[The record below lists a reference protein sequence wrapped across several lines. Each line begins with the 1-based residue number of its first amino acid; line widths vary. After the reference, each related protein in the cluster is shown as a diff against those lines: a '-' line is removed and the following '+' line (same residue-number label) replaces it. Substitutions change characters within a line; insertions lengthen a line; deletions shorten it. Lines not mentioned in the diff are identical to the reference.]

1 MEIERLMD
9 ETSVVE
15 EEYTTVVSDKER
27 LEGQVEDLKGAVT
40 TVQSEKENTE
50 TKLAKVSEN
59 LKKVRSLLGV
69 VVVSLEHETFGLNFV
84 FTG

>member
-1 MEIERLMD
+1 M
-9 ETSVVE
+9 
-15 EEYTTVVSDKER
+15 
-27 LEGQVEDLKGAVT
+27 T

-50 TKLAKVSEN
+50 NKLAKVSEN

>member
-1 MEIERLMD
+1 MD

-50 TKLAKVSEN
+50 NKLAKVSEN

-69 VVVSLEHETFGLNFV
+69 VVASLEHETFGLNFV